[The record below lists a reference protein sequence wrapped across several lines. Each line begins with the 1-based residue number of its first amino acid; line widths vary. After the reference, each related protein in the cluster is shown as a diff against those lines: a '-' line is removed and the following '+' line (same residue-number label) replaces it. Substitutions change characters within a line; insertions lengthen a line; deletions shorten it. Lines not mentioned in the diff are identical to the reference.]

1 MIIVG
6 ICGASGSGKS
16 TLAKRIADS
25 LACTCTI
32 IGQDCY
38 YRNFPELPFEKR
50 IKLNYDEPEIF
61 DFEEM
66 FQDIEKLLH
75 GEPIT
80 TKGYDYTNYLR
91 ADSPD
96 VLIQPPEVLI
106 LEGIHM
112 FFDKRICDLMSL
124 KVYLHV
130 DVDVCLLRRIKRDI
144 KVRGRSIDNIAEQ
157 YMETVKP
164 IYEKFIEGYINDA
177 DFAVMRGGKNKMA
190 IDAISAYL
198 TTKVL
203 AERFDTEAPA
213 ADIKDKPTTEPDDL
227 PDSPVEPKGSEKK
240 PNAADAELKDDDPFD
255 LDSYAEESASS
266 AEKKNGSDDDADD
279 DVDEDSMDDEGE
291 YSKTYYGRRR
301 RRRRRAANIFGFF
314 FSSVFMN
321 FCLAVFGLFMFG
333 KVYAFDW
340 TMLSTGGLTAML
352 DAGVQIFLLV
362 LPVIL
367 TVAFN
372 RLLYKCF
379 HLDDY
384 YSTAIPVFA
393 IATILVVQAAA
404 LYFILNYGFLGGAAF
419 FGVANLIH

>member
-38 YRNFPELPFEKR
+38 YRNFPDLPFEKR

-66 FQDIEKLLH
+66 FRDVEKLLH
-75 GEPIT
+75 GEAIT

-112 FFDKRICDLMSL
+112 FYDKRICDLMSL

-144 KVRGRSIDNIAEQ
+144 KVRGRNIDNIAEQ

-164 IYEKFIEGYINDA
+164 VYEKYIEGYINDA

-203 AERFDTEAPA
+203 AERFGTEAPA
-213 ADIKDKPTTEPDDL
+213 TAIKDKPATGEPEDL
-227 PDSPVEPKGSEKK
+227 PDVPVEPKANEKK
-240 PNAADAELKDDDPFD
+240 PDSVDAEIEGDDPFD
-255 LDSYAEESASS
+255 FLVSDKRDTSAGDGDGDNPSECEEY
-266 AEKKNGSDDDADD
+266 ENED
-279 DVDEDSMDDEGE
+279 DVDYVPSR
-291 YSKTYYGRRR
+291 YFRHRRR
-301 RRRRRAANIFGFF
+301 VARKTLRFIF
-314 FSSVFMN
+314 FSTFLN
-321 FCLAVFGLFMFG
+321 FGLAIFALFMLG
-333 KVYAFDW
+333 QVYNHDW
-340 TMLSTGGLTAML
+340 AMTQSGGMNAII
-352 DAGVQIFLLV
+352 DALVQVFFLV
-362 LPVIL
+362 LPIL
-367 TVAFN
+367 LMVLFN
-372 RLLYKCF
+372 RLLYKMF
-379 HLDDY
+379 DLD
-384 YSTAIPVFA
+384 YSPGWLIFLLVLW
-393 IATILVVQAAA
+393 ILIV
-404 LYFILNYGFLGGAAF
+404 LGGTFYLVYAF
-419 FGVANLIH
+419 NLLDGMAGFGLGGLFGA